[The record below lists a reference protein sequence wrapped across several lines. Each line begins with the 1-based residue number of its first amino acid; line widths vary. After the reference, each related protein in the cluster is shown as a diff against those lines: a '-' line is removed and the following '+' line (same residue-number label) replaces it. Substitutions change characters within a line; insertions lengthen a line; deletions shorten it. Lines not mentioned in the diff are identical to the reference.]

1 MHIFCY
7 KMLYNGETKIEKSG
21 CFRVHQ
27 PVQVHRETCILEGFA
42 QNFGYLE
49 KLMLRLFQKAAG
61 NLMDDAFYLYLSLVF
76 S

>member
-1 MHIFCY
+1 MERPKQKSQVALEFIS
-7 KMLYNGETKIEKSG
+7 LYRYIG
-21 CFRVHQ
+21 
-27 PVQVHRETCILEGFA
+27 TCILEGFA